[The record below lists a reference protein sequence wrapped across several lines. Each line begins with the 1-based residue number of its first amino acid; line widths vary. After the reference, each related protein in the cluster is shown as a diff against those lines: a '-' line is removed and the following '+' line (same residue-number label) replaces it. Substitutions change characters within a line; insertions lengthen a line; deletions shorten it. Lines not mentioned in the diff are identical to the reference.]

1 MPITYDSSVHMQMVH
16 DPENLRIV
24 KQVIDSYAFGK
35 KEK

>member
-1 MPITYDSSVHMQMVH
+1 MQMVH

-24 KQVIDSYAFGK
+24 KQVIDSYAFCK